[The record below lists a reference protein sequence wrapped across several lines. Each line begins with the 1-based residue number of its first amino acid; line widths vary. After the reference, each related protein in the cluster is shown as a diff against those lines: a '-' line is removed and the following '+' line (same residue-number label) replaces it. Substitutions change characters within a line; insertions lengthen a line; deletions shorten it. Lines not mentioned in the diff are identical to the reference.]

1 MAVKW
6 NQSAARVLT
15 VLEKIAQYQP
25 VGISELARMLDTDK
39 SAVQRSLATLARE
52 EWIRAA
58 PGKPTRWEIT
68 ARIHATAHAA
78 LGSHDLR
85 HRARAALQEL
95 RDKTG
100 ESVLLNVPERGRF
113 IVLDVLESRHYLRIV
128 PEVGMVVGTTGSATA
143 RAILPYMR
151 RERQI
156 EFLGGEP
163 NAAQLEEF
171 ATTVARGYA
180 ISVGEVVA
188 GSTNLAAPI
197 FEVDSQPVG
206 AVLVSAPSDR
216 MVPGDYRRIGL
227 MVSETAHKLSR
238 GSARLDT

>member
-1 MAVKW
+1 
-6 NQSAARVLT
+6 
-15 VLEKIAQYQP
+15 
-25 VGISELARMLDTDK
+25 MLDTDK

-85 HRARAALQEL
+85 HRARPALQAL
-95 RDKTG
+95 RDETG

-113 IVLDVLESRHYLRIV
+113 IVLDVLESRHYLRVV
-128 PEVGMVVGTTGSATA
+128 PEVGMVVGTIGSATG

-156 EFLGGEP
+156 EFLGGAP

-171 ATTVARGYA
+171 AITVARGYA
-180 ISVGEVVA
+180 ISIGEVVA

-216 MVPGDYRRIGL
+216 VGPEDYRRIGL

-238 GSARLDT
+238 GPAPRPT